1 MRTGNPRVKRLVCMA
16 HWIMRVFSLTYKPHG
31 RKEKNEA

>member
-16 HWIMRVFSLTYKPHG
+16 HWIMRVFSLTYKTA
-31 RKEKNEA
+31 REKGKK